1 MYRALTYYQ
10 LVSKDTNSWNF
21 ILIAVKNLK
30 VHVKVRYTF
39 SDVFCD
45 SIFVM
50 YDHSISI
57 HCLHLRSMEDF
68 TSDSWIKVLKC
79 LLD

>member
-1 MYRALTYYQ
+1 MYRA
-10 LVSKDTNSWNF
+10 TNSWNF

-30 VHVKVRYTF
+30 VHVKVRNIF

-50 YDHSISI
+50 YDHSILT
-57 HCLHLRSMEDF
+57 HCLHLRNTEHF
-68 TSDSWIKVLKC
+68 TSDSWIEVLKC
-79 LLD
+79 SLD

>member
-1 MYRALTYYQ
+1 MYRALTFYQ

-45 SIFVM
+45 NIFVM
-50 YDHSISI
+50 YDYSILT
-57 HCLHLRSMEDF
+57 HCLHLRNMEHF
-68 TSDSWIKVLKC
+68 TSDSWMEVLKC
-79 LLD
+79 SLD